1 MDELLNGGTQTKAVK
16 KLSMKQVSLLIA
28 GVLFLVIGILAAVL
42 LRHPNFKMSDFGEI
56 NKISA
61 VIKFG
66 MPSRV
71 SDEGDLIYDDCIEF
85 YGVTVRTFMV
95 NCDDDEFTIF
105 EYDDDKK
112 TEISSAIMSH
122 CDYESV
128 GYSYMYYNYKDLKIT
143 TDNDG
148 YVKIKVR

>member
-42 LRHPNFKMSDFGEI
+42 LRHPNLKMSDFGEI

-61 VIKFG
+61 VVKFG

-105 EYDDDKK
+105 EYD
-112 TEISSAIMSH
+112 
-122 CDYESV
+122 
-128 GYSYMYYNYKDLKIT
+128 G
-143 TDNDG
+143 
-148 YVKIKVR
+148 VKSRMIRKSFALQIAYFMIYC